1 MTGRTL
7 DAYKQVPKRL
17 WQHLGEQ
24 LGIDPPDLGTLRVLY
39 DDRTDTLADHQK
51 LAYETLG
58 FQPMAEHLRRYVV
71 RWLKERLSGRQDRST
86 ALLDLKQ
93 WLYEYR
99 VLIVHDRALRQLMMI
114 ALERTKAQIRARVEH
129 PFHVVTSRTCFV
141 IAQGA
146 LQGAAQEHGAT
157 VQSVRFGESGD
168 RAKPAAVDSWDK
180 SVMRVRNARNK
191 AHLRVN
197 ASLNCL
203 KH

>member
-58 FQPMAEHLRRYVV
+58 FQPMAEHQRHYVV

-114 ALERTKAQIRARVEH
+114 ALERTKAQIRARVSCR
-129 PFHVVTSRTCFV
+129 HVKNLFRHRARCATRGCSRTRRNC
-141 IAQGA
+141 
-146 LQGAAQEHGAT
+146 
-157 VQSVRFGESGD
+157 SVC
-168 RAKPAAVDSWDK
+168 
-180 SVMRVRNARNK
+180 
-191 AHLRVN
+191 
-197 ASLNCL
+197 SLWRIW
-203 KH
+203 